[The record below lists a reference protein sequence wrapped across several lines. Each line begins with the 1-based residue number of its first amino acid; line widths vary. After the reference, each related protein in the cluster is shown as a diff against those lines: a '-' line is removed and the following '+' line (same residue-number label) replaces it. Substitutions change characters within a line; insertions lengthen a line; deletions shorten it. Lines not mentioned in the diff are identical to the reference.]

1 MSGSDAAL
9 TAIIFLVVFV
19 ITPLFVLAL
28 TRYRGV
34 RVITCP
40 DNREAAAV
48 RIDALRAATS
58 TALLAD
64 VSVRLRTCSRWP
76 EMADCGQE
84 CLRQIVDSPTGCRL
98 QEMVA
103 DWYDGKRC
111 TWCGKMI
118 EPVVW
123 HERPPALR
131 SPEGTTVEWKDFAPE
146 QLPSI
151 FDTHAPV
158 CWPCHNAASFRRQFP
173 ELVIDRPPHAS
184 PGIELPSD
192 SVY

>member
-1 MSGSDAAL
+1 MSGWDAAL
-9 TAIIFLVVFV
+9 TAIVFLVLFV

-34 RVITCP
+34 RLITCP
-40 DNREAAAV
+40 ENREPAAV
-48 RIDALRAATS
+48 KIDALRAATS

-64 VSVRLRTCSRWP
+64 VSVRLRKCSRWP

-84 CLRQIVDSPTGCRL
+84 CLRQIEDSPNGCRL
-98 QEMVA
+98 QQIVA

-111 TWCGKMI
+111 TSCRHFI

-131 SPEGTTVEWKDFAPE
+131 SPEGETVEWKDVAPE

-151 FDTHAPV
+151 FATHEPV
-158 CWPCHNAASFRRQFP
+158 CWKCHNAAWFRRHYP
-173 ELVIDRPPHAS
+173 EMVIDRPPHAS
-184 PGIELPSD
+184 PGIGLRSD